1 MEYFTRQAKLG
12 IKRIEEEEQL
22 NPKFGLD
29 EGETLILGR
38 RELNELDS
46 VNKSLLLKLEREN
59 MSGDFSQLT
68 PEEQELLKH

>member
-1 MEYFTRQAKLG
+1 LEYFTRQAKLG